1 MTPSLEGWP
10 TKAKE
15 APSPHEVRLAP
26 LDTNPVFQ
34 SLGGISQSI
43 FIIFFGGGGGRGGG
57 GAGLLMKGW
66 SDRFIIFFLR
76 GVGLGIKG
84 QGQYFRMG
92 LIPCRTLC

>member
-34 SLGGISQSI
+34 NL
-43 FIIFFGGGGGRGGG
+43 
-57 GAGLLMKGW
+57 KG
-66 SDRFIIFFLR
+66 
-76 GVGLGIKG
+76 K
-84 QGQYFRMG
+84 
-92 LIPCRTLC
+92 